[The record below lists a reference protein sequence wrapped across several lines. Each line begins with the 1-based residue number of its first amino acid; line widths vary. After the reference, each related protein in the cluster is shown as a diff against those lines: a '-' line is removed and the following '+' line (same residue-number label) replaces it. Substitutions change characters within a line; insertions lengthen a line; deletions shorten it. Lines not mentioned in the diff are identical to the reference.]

1 MQTAGSVS
9 ILPVVVMLGARLTF
23 RFGGRDH
30 RLADVHGYVVKEIV
44 A

>member
-9 ILPVVVMLGARLTF
+9 ILPFAVMLGVRLTF